1 MGGRLQHSDLQYDQK
16 HQVIL
21 PKTSRL
27 AQLMTEHAHLI
38 TLHGGLQEVI
48 QYIRQEAWIIS
59 GRSLAKAVVGRCVV
73 CRRHQH
79 QAQQQQMASLPR
91 DRVLV
96 CPPFTNT
103 GCDYAGPFY
112 VRHGSAR
119 KTHTKVYA
127 VIFVCMSTKAV
138 HIE

>member
-1 MGGRLQHSDLQYDQK
+1 
-16 HQVIL
+16 
-21 PKTSRL
+21 
-27 AQLMTEHAHLI
+27 
-38 TLHGGLQEVI
+38 
-48 QYIRQEAWIIS
+48 
-59 GRSLAKAVVGRCVV
+59 
-73 CRRHQH
+73 
-79 QAQQQQMASLPR
+79 MASLPR

-138 HIE
+138 LIELAEDLSAQAFLDVFDRFVSRRGLCKTMYSDNGTQFQAAARILHQDLVHWRNNTVQQYVG